1 MTGSDTVLLI
11 ARDRD
16 KRGGDLTVTALYTSH
31 VWKWSRFEAADLFV
45 NWRSRDVFN
54 ATNLALGIARL
65 FRRGLPSL
73 RHGLAQRHSIIDNL
87 LADSGCK
94 QVLELAAGLSRRGAA
109 MSRDPHLRY
118 VEVDLPGV
126 IERKRKL
133 LERSQPGRVVA
144 ARSNLILVAGD
155 VRETDFASLLEP
167 GPTFVIAEGLLM
179 YLDAE
184 QQRELWARIATL
196 LADRPGSEFVFDL
209 VPFCEQPE
217 PGVIGRLLERVF
229 KRFTRGASFAFDDRT
244 REQLADELR
253 ECGFGSVELIE
264 PADAP
269 ERWEVPFADE
279 RTQVLV
285 FRCAV

>member
-1 MTGSDTVLLI
+1 
-11 ARDRD
+11 
-16 KRGGDLTVTALYTSH
+16 
-31 VWKWSRFEAADLFV
+31 
-45 NWRSRDVFN
+45 VFT

-65 FRRGLPSL
+65 FRWGLPSL

-118 VEVDLPGV
+118 VEVDLPRV
-126 IERKRKL
+126 IDRKRKL
-133 LERSQPGRVVA
+133 LARSQPGRDVA
-144 ARSNLILVAGD
+144 GRSNLILVGGD
-155 VRETDFASLLEP
+155 VRDTDLASLLEP

-196 LADRPGSEFVFDL
+196 LADRPDSAFAFDL
-209 VPFCEQPE
+209 VPFCEQPK
-217 PGVIGRLLERVF
+217 PGVVGRSLEFVF
-229 KRFTRGASFAFDDRT
+229 KRFTRGATFAFDDRT
-244 REQLADELR
+244 REQIADELR
-253 ECGFGSVELIE
+253 VCGFGSVELIE

-269 ERWEVPFADE
+269 QRWEVPFAGE
-279 RTQVLV
+279 RTQVLL
-285 FRCAV
+285 FRCVV